1 VKGNGWRGKGA
12 INLITMITKTTIT
25 TNTTT
30 TTIITLLVYIK
41 SIYLCFMKSLSLK
54 LDDEVFKETEK
65 IIAKLDCARNRYINE
80 ALEIYN
86 QYNRRKLLKEQ
97 LKKESLLTYDESL
110 RILEEFEKIAGANE
124 AI

>member
-1 VKGNGWRGKGA
+1 
-12 INLITMITKTTIT
+12 MITKTTIT

-86 QYNRRKLLKEQ
+86 QYNWRKLLKEQ
-97 LKKESLLTYDESL
+97 LKKESSITYHESMK
-110 RILEEFEKIAGANE
+110 ILEEFEKIAERNE
-124 AI
+124 AV

>member
-1 VKGNGWRGKGA
+1 
-12 INLITMITKTTIT
+12 MITKTTIT

-97 LKKESLLTYDESL
+97 LKRESLLTYHESMM
-110 RILEEFEKIAGANE
+110 ILEEFEKIAERNE
-124 AI
+124 AV

>member
-1 VKGNGWRGKGA
+1 
-12 INLITMITKTTIT
+12 
-25 TNTTT
+25 
-30 TTIITLLVYIK
+30 
-41 SIYLCFMKSLSLK
+41 MKSLSLK

-97 LKKESLLTYDESL
+97 LKRESLLTYHESMM
-110 RILEEFEKIAGANE
+110 ILEEFEKIAERNE
-124 AI
+124 AALNLAGQYESFKGDRSRQGSASGHCAD

>member
-1 VKGNGWRGKGA
+1 
-12 INLITMITKTTIT
+12 MTTIT
-25 TNTTT
+25 TIT
-30 TTIITLLVYIK
+30 TTITILVYTK
-41 SIYLCFMKSLSLK
+41 NIYLCSMKSLSLK

-97 LKKESLLTYDESL
+97 LKKESLLTYHESL

>member
-12 INLITMITKTTIT
+12 INLITTITKTTIT

-110 RILEEFEKIAGANE
+110 RILEEFEKIAERNE
-124 AI
+124 AV

>member
-1 VKGNGWRGKGA
+1 
-12 INLITMITKTTIT
+12 MTTIT
-25 TNTTT
+25 TITTM
-30 TTIITLLVYIK
+30 ITLVVYIK
-41 SIYLCFMKSLSLK
+41 SIYLCSMKSLSLK

-97 LKKESLLTYDESL
+97 LKRESLLTYHESMM
-110 RILEEFEKIAGANE
+110 ILEEFEKIAEPNE
-124 AI
+124 AV